1 VTVAK
6 LQAKSAARKV
16 APKAGRRGRIPYYSQ
31 TTDFTCGPSSLLMAM
46 KALDPKADFSRTHE
60 LLLWREANTIF
71 MGSDGH
77 GGCGATGLA
86 LAAHRRGF
94 KAEVWVNH
102 KGTLLGSRPKTK
114 DRAKVMSLLQQADV
128 AEMKRLKIPY
138 RIGALSIDQLQAEI
152 AGGAIPIA
160 LVSMDYI
167 HKDPTAHW
175 VVVTGVDDDTV
186 TVNDPWISTNLGNT
200 RRTMRDYVVPRDAFH
215 AMTAYGSK
223 KERATVL
230 LRRR

>member
-1 VTVAK
+1 MIVAK
-6 LQAKSAARKV
+6 LQAKTAARRV
-16 APKAGRRGRIPYYSQ
+16 AKIGRRGRVPYYNQ

-46 KALDPKADFSRTHE
+46 KALDPKSDVSRTHE

-86 LAAHRRGF
+86 LAAHLRGF
-94 KAEVWVNH
+94 AVEVWVNH
-102 KGTLLGSRPKTK
+102 RGTLLGWRPKTK

-138 RIGALSIDQLQAEI
+138 RIGARSIDQMQQDI
-152 AGGAIPIA
+152 AQGAVPIV

-175 VVVTGVDDDTV
+175 VVVTGIDDETV
-186 TVNDPWISTNLGNT
+186 TVNDPWVSRNLGYSK
-200 RRTMRDYVVPRDAFH
+200 RTMTDYRVPREAFL

-223 KERATVL
+223 KERATIL

>member
-1 VTVAK
+1 VIVAK
-6 LQAKSAARKV
+6 LQAKTAARRV
-16 APKAGRRGRIPYYSQ
+16 AKIGRRGRVPYYNQ

-46 KALDPKADFSRTHE
+46 KALDPKSDVSRTHE

-94 KAEVWVNH
+94 AVEVWVNH
-102 KGTLLGSRPKTK
+102 RGTLLGSRPKIR
-114 DRAKVMSLLQQADV
+114 DRAKVMRLLQQADL
-128 AEMKRLKIPY
+128 AEMKRLRIPY
-138 RIGALSIDQLQAEI
+138 RIGARSIDQLRQDI
-152 AGGAIPIA
+152 ADGAVPIV

-175 VVVTGVDDDTV
+175 VVVTGIDDETV
-186 TVNDPWISTNLGNT
+186 TVNDPWVSRNLGYSK
-200 RRTMRDYVVPRDAFH
+200 RTMTDYRVPREAFL

-223 KERATVL
+223 KERSTIL